1 MEDRLKQ
8 NGAAP
13 APQTVQT
20 LRPEADQA
28 AAQAQRTS
36 RPGTAKSQQQVHGG
50 AMPPTPTASEGEYEL
65 VPDLHT
71 NTNMSSSTYT
81 CYGSE
86 AGLETR
92 SFADLVLV
100 SKDGDHDS

>member
-13 APQTVQT
+13 APKRTVVDQTS
-20 LRPEADQA
+20 
-28 AAQAQRTS
+28 AQRVS
-36 RPGTAKSQQQVHGG
+36 RPGTAKSQQQPHHGG

-71 NTNMSSSTYT
+71 SYNMSSAHT
-81 CYGSE
+81 CNDSE
-86 AGLETR
+86 SGLETR
-92 SFADLVLV
+92 SFADMVLV